1 MDSLSLQWGEV
12 VSNTIILDYSKSTG
26 AFSVHMIQPLDPSK
40 QSDDPTKPSYAIVTA
55 DARKNLN
62 KTPPNKEVGKEVKVA
77 ATVN

>member
-1 MDSLSLQWGEV
+1 M
-12 VSNTIILDYSKSTG
+12 
-26 AFSVHMIQPLDPSK
+26 HMIQPLDPSK